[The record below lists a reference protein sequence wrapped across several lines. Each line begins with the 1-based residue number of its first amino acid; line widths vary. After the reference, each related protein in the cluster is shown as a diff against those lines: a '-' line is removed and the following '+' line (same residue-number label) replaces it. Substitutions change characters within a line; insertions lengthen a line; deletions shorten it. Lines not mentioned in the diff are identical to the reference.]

1 MVIFRMYFAFHDFT
15 ITRTDPIVGNMQ
27 RTPPKLERKKLS
39 DQIIEELV
47 DRIASG
53 NLKAGDKLPPEPQLM
68 EQFGVGR
75 SSIREAVGALEILG
89 LLSVRPGQGTRITE
103 ASEIPRSAGLSLIT
117 LRHEKIRE
125 LVEARTELEE
135 AIVRFA
141 AERATNEDI
150 AEIKKQHKALIR
162 AKKNNSKLIEV
173 DLGFHMAIAAACH
186 NDIFIR
192 FFSELHQPMRRW
204 MEQKAKYDWGFSHV
218 EEEHRAII
226 EAIEAHDVQAA
237 QDAMRAHIK
246 TAGDKL
252 ITAMESI
259 DGPPQKESA
268 PS

>member
-1 MVIFRMYFAFHDFT
+1 MK
-15 ITRTDPIVGNMQ
+15 
-27 RTPPKLERKKLS
+27 RTPPKLERKRLS

-47 DRIASG
+47 DRIARG
-53 NLKAGDKLPPEPQLM
+53 ELKAGDKLPPEPQLM

-135 AIVRFA
+135 AIARLA
-141 AERATNEDI
+141 AERATDDDI
-150 AEIKKQHKALIR
+150 AAIKRQHKALIR
-162 AKKNNSKLIEV
+162 ARKNNHKLIQA
-173 DLGFHMAIAAACH
+173 DLEFHMAIAAACH

-218 EEEHRAII
+218 EEEHQAII
-226 EAIEAHDVQAA
+226 DAIEARDVRAA
-237 QDAMRAHIK
+237 RDAMRAHIK
-246 TAGDKL
+246 TAGSKL
-252 ITAMESI
+252 ITAMEGI
-259 DGPPQKESA
+259 DMDTRRE
-268 PS
+268 